1 MVNVTVKKTA
11 KNRNAILERVQK
23 LAKVGV
29 LVGIPQ
35 EKSSRKP
42 ESSAPNTIN
51 NAELLYIHTHGI
63 RNNKMIREMSNT
75 MSNNNSYSSAYDL
88 YIQSHGSPLMNT
100 PPRPVIEPAIEA
112 NIEPI
117 NDMMK
122 SAMKSYLMT
131 ESTDGLRKVGMFASA
146 QCKNWFEDSRNNW
159 ASNSPFTIKKKKS
172 SSPLIDTG
180 AMRQAITY
188 VVDMGGGDD

>member
-1 MVNVTVKKTA
+1 MVNVIVKKTA

-23 LAKVGV
+23 LTKVGV

-42 ESSAPNTIN
+42 KPGHPNTIN

-75 MSNNNSYSSAYDL
+75 MSNNNSYSFAYDL

-131 ESTDGLRKVGMFASA
+131 ESTAGLRKVGMFASA

-159 ASNSPFTIKKKKS
+159 APNSPFTIKKKKS

-180 AMRQAITY
+180 AMHQAITY